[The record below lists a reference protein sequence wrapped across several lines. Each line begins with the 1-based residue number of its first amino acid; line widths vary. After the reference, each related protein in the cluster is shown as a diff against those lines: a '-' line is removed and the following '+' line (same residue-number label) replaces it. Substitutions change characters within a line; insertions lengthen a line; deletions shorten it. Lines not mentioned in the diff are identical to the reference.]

1 MYNIV
6 NEGGTVMA
14 EILIVEDE
22 QPINDLVK
30 KSLTRIGHS
39 CTQAFDGAEASEI
52 FDEGKF
58 DLIILDIML
67 PEKDGFELAAEV
79 ENTPIIFLTAKSGLA
94 DKVRGLKLA
103 DDYIVKP
110 FEILELIARVEAVLR
125 RVKKNTSSIAF
136 DNVRIDFSARRA
148 YLDNEEVML
157 SPKEFELLEI
167 LIINRNLALSR
178 DKLITHVWGFDF
190 EGDERTVDVHI
201 RNLRKKLNIDGRI
214 KTVFKT
220 GYRFELD
227 HAEVIK

>member
-1 MYNIV
+1 
-6 NEGGTVMA
+6 MA

>member
-1 MYNIV
+1 
-6 NEGGTVMA
+6 MA

-67 PEKDGFELAAEV
+67 PEKDGFEFAAEV

-227 HAEVIK
+227 HTEVIK

>member
-1 MYNIV
+1 
-6 NEGGTVMA
+6 MA

-67 PEKDGFELAAEV
+67 PEKDGLEFAAEV

>member
-1 MYNIV
+1 
-6 NEGGTVMA
+6 MA
-14 EILIVEDE
+14 DILIVEDE
-22 QPINDLVK
+22 QAINDLVK

-39 CTQAFDGAEASEI
+39 CTQVFDGAEASAIIEK
-52 FDEGKF
+52 GKF

-67 PEKDGFELAAEV
+67 PEKSGFEFAAEV
-79 ENTPIIFLTAKSGLA
+79 EATPIIFLTAKSGLA

-110 FEILELIARVEAVLR
+110 FEILELNARVEAVLR

-148 YLDNEEVML
+148 YLDGEEVML

-178 DKLITHVWGFDF
+178 DKLITLVWGFDF

-201 RNLRKKLNIDGRI
+201 RNLRKKLNIEQRI

-220 GYRFELD
+220 GYRFEID
-227 HAEVIK
+227 PAEVKK

>member
-1 MYNIV
+1 VYNIV

-67 PEKDGFELAAEV
+67 PEKDGFEFAAEV
-79 ENTPIIFLTAKSGLA
+79 ENTPIIFLTAKSGLV

>member
-1 MYNIV
+1 
-6 NEGGTVMA
+6 MA

-67 PEKDGFELAAEV
+67 PEKDGFEFAAEV

>member
-1 MYNIV
+1 
-6 NEGGTVMA
+6 MA

-136 DNVRIDFSARRA
+136 AS
-148 YLDNEEVML
+148 
-157 SPKEFELLEI
+157 
-167 LIINRNLALSR
+167 
-178 DKLITHVWGFDF
+178 
-190 EGDERTVDVHI
+190 
-201 RNLRKKLNIDGRI
+201 LR
-214 KTVFKT
+214 
-220 GYRFELD
+220 
-227 HAEVIK
+227 

>member
-1 MYNIV
+1 
-6 NEGGTVMA
+6 MA

-67 PEKDGFELAAEV
+67 PEKDGFEFAAEV

-148 YLDNEEVML
+148 YLDNEDVML

>member
-67 PEKDGFELAAEV
+67 PEKDGFEFAAEV

-125 RVKKNTSSIAF
+125 RVKRNTSSIAF

>member
-1 MYNIV
+1 
-6 NEGGTVMA
+6 MA

-67 PEKDGFELAAEV
+67 PEKDGFEFAAEV

-157 SPKEFELLEI
+157 STKEFELLEI

>member
-1 MYNIV
+1 
-6 NEGGTVMA
+6 MA

-22 QPINDLVK
+22 QPIYDLVK
-30 KSLTRIGHS
+30 KSHTRIGHS

>member
-1 MYNIV
+1 M
-6 NEGGTVMA
+6 
-14 EILIVEDE
+14 
-22 QPINDLVK
+22 
-30 KSLTRIGHS
+30 
-39 CTQAFDGAEASEI
+39 QAFDGAEATELYE
-52 FDEGKF
+52 EGKF

-67 PEKDGFELAAEV
+67 PEKSGFEFAAEV
-79 ENTPIIFLTAKSGLA
+79 ENTPIIFLTAKTGLA

-110 FEILELIARVEAVLR
+110 FEILELNARVEAVLR

-136 DNVRIDFSARRA
+136 DNVKIDFSARRA
-148 YLDNEEVML
+148 YLDDEEVML

-220 GYRFELD
+220 GYRFEID
-227 HAEVIK
+227 PSEVKK

>member
-1 MYNIV
+1 
-6 NEGGTVMA
+6 MA

-67 PEKDGFELAAEV
+67 PENDGFEFAAEV

>member
-67 PEKDGFELAAEV
+67 PEKDGLEFAAEV

>member
-67 PEKDGFELAAEV
+67 PEKDGFEFAAEV

-178 DKLITHVWGFDF
+178 DKVITHVWGFDF

>member
-1 MYNIV
+1 
-6 NEGGTVMA
+6 MA

-67 PEKDGFELAAEV
+67 PEKDGFEFAAEV

-148 YLDNEEVML
+148 YLDNEEVVL

-178 DKLITHVWGFDF
+178 DKLITHVWEFDF

>member
-1 MYNIV
+1 
-6 NEGGTVMA
+6 MA

-39 CTQAFDGAEASEI
+39 CTQAFDGAEATAI
-52 FDEGKF
+52 FEEGKF

-67 PEKDGFELAAEV
+67 PEKDGFEIADEI
-79 ENTPIIFLTAKSGLA
+79 ENTPIIFLTAKTGLA

-125 RVKKNTSSIAF
+125 RVKKNTASIAF
-136 DNVRIDFSARRA
+136 DNVKIDFSARRA
-148 YLDNEEVML
+148 YLDDEEVML

-167 LIINRNLALSR
+167 LIINRNLALTR
-178 DKLITHVWGFDF
+178 DKLITQVWGFDF

-201 RNLRKKLNIDGRI
+201 RNLRKKLNIENRI

-227 HAEVIK
+227 SAEVIK

>member
-1 MYNIV
+1 
-6 NEGGTVMA
+6 MA
-14 EILIVEDE
+14 EILIVEVE

-220 GYRFELD
+220 GYRVELD

>member
-1 MYNIV
+1 VYNIV

-67 PEKDGFELAAEV
+67 PEKDGFEFAAEV

>member
-67 PEKDGFELAAEV
+67 PEKDGFEFAAEV